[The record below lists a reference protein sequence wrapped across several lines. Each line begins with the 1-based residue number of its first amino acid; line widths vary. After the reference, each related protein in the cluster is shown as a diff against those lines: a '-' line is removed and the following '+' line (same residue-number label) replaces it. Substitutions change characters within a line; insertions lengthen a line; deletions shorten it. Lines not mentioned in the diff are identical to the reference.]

1 MASSV
6 KPYPLNPTKT
16 LASAVDTLFKFGPD
30 GNQIA
35 TAILLQNNSG
45 SAINYALDKA
55 VGAGTF
61 TLADK
66 TAIFIGPGIDIHVLH
81 LSSASQQSVN
91 DDGTA
96 GICFQAWG

>member
-6 KPYPLNPTKT
+6 KPYPSNPTKT
-16 LASAVDTLFKFGPD
+16 AASAADTSFKFGPD
-30 GNQIA
+30 GSEIVNVL
-35 TAILLQNNSG
+35 LLQNNSG

-66 TAIFIGPGIDIHVLH
+66 TAIFITGVDIHVLH
-81 LSSASQQSVN
+81 LSSSAQQYVN
-91 DDGTA
+91 DDGNA

>member
-6 KPYPLNPTKT
+6 KPWSSNPTKT
-16 LASAVDTLFKFGPD
+16 ASSAADTSFKFGPD
-30 GNQIA
+30 GN
-35 TAILLQNNSG
+35 AIVNALLLQNNSG

-66 TAIFIGPGIDIHVLH
+66 TAIFIGPHIDIHVLH
-81 LSSASQQSVN
+81 LSSAAQQSVN

>member
-16 LASAVDTLFKFGPD
+16 AASAADTQFKFGPD
-30 GNQIA
+30 GKELV
-35 TAILLQNNSG
+35 TALLLENNSG
-45 SAINYALDKA
+45 SAINYAIDKA
-55 VGAGTF
+55 CGAGTF

-66 TAIFIGPGIDIHVLH
+66 TAIFIGPAIDIHVLH
-81 LSSASQQSVN
+81 LSSAAQQSVN